1 MLLSIKN
8 PRKIRNIWFKIFISK
23 SYFND
28 DGSQNFLIFQPI
40 SKTFTMPAGVTETI
54 IKWLS
59 TEKVKI
65 SATVNNSFS
74 PKQKWH
80 NSKIRVEFKGSSLKQ
95 DKVMQ

>member
-1 MLLSIKN
+1 
-8 PRKIRNIWFKIFISK
+8 
-23 SYFND
+23 
-28 DGSQNFLIFQPI
+28 
-40 SKTFTMPAGVTETI
+40 MPAGVTETI